1 MTETL
6 KIIPSSVLDDNEHS
20 WEQPF
25 LRDHMQ
31 KLIYLII
38 ENYVD
43 KRLKHESNKM
53 GDLKFRT
60 RMLYN
65 KLTIFKG
72 E

>member
-1 MTETL
+1 MSL
-6 KIIPSSVLDDNEHS
+6 HRKGFDDNEHS
-20 WEQPF
+20 LEQEF
-25 LRDHMQ
+25 LDDHRQ

-38 ENYVD
+38 QNYLD
-43 KRLKHESNKM
+43 KRLKHESDKM

-65 KLTIFKG
+65 KLTIFNG

>member
-1 MTETL
+1 MNTL
-6 KIIPSSVLDDNEHS
+6 RNNH
-20 WEQPF
+20 F
-25 LRDHMQ
+25 LRDHRQ

-38 ENYVD
+38 ENNVD
-43 KRLKHESNKM
+43 KRLKHESIKM
-53 GDLKFRT
+53 GDLKFRM